1 LTQVNAGFFLLG
13 SLNALIYHDDA
24 KEKCMKSLLYIFP
37 LLFLVACGTVEH
49 SVRVEDQQAFGVDTK
64 VLVGDVANKTGE
76 SFDIDIEVMLRD
88 AMVNE
93 LAKANLL
100 CQQGTRDLVTMN
112 VNIIE
117 YRKGDA
123 FKRWLWPGYGSTVL
137 VVEAV
142 LLDAEGNVD
151 ATAQANRSVDA
162 GGGYTIGAWK
172 EIFEE
177 VAADLVADLKV
188 NITGVKTD

>member
-1 LTQVNAGFFLLG
+1 
-13 SLNALIYHDDA
+13 
-24 KEKCMKSLLYIFP
+24 MKSLLYIFP

-49 SVRVEDQQAFGVDTK
+49 SVRVEDQQAFGVTTK
-64 VLVGDVANKTGE
+64 ILVGEVANKTGE
-76 SFDIDIEVMLRD
+76 SFDIDIAAMLRD

-93 LAKANLL
+93 LAKENLL
-100 CQQGTRDLVTMN
+100 GQQGASDLVTMN

-137 VVEAV
+137 VVEAT

-162 GGGYTIGAWK
+162 GGGYTTGAWK
-172 EIFEE
+172 EIFED

-188 NITGVKTD
+188 KITGVKTD

>member
-1 LTQVNAGFFLLG
+1 
-13 SLNALIYHDDA
+13 
-24 KEKCMKSLLYIFP
+24 MKSLLYIFP

-49 SVRVEDQQAFGVDTK
+49 SVRVEDQQAFRVTTK
-64 VLVGDVANKTGE
+64 ILVGEVDNKTGE
-76 SFDIDIEVMLRD
+76 SFDIDISAMLRD

-93 LAKANLL
+93 LAKENLL
-100 CQQGTRDLVTMN
+100 GQQGARDLVTMN

-137 VVEAV
+137 VVEAT

-162 GGGYTIGAWK
+162 GGGYTTGAWK
-172 EIFEE
+172 EIFED

-188 NITGVKTD
+188 KITGVKTD

>member
-1 LTQVNAGFFLLG
+1 MHTRIVK
-13 SLNALIYHDDA
+13 DDREA
-24 KEKCMKSLLYIFP
+24 IMKSLLLVFP
-37 LLFLVACGTVEH
+37 VMFLFACGTVEH
-49 SVRVEDQQAFGVDTK
+49 SVRVEDQQAFGADTR
-64 VLVGDVANKTGE
+64 VMVGVVANRTGE
-76 SFDIDIEVMLRD
+76 SFDIDVEAMLRD

-93 LAKANLL
+93 LTKEDLL
-100 CQQGTRDLVTMN
+100 GQEGTPGVVTMN

-137 VVEAV
+137 VVEAT

-162 GGGYTIGAWK
+162 GGGYTTGAWK
-172 EIFEE
+172 EIFED
-177 VAADLVADLKV
+177 VAADLVSDLKV
-188 NITGVKTD
+188 TVTGVKAD

>member
-1 LTQVNAGFFLLG
+1 
-13 SLNALIYHDDA
+13 
-24 KEKCMKSLLYIFP
+24 MKSLLYIFP

-49 SVRVEDQQAFGVDTK
+49 SVRVEDQQAFGVATK
-64 VLVGDVANKTGE
+64 ILVGEVANKTGE
-76 SFDIDIEVMLRD
+76 SFDIDIAAMLRD

-93 LAKANLL
+93 LAKENLL
-100 CQQGTRDLVTMN
+100 GQQGASDLVTMN

-137 VVEAV
+137 VVEAT

-162 GGGYTIGAWK
+162 GGGYTTGAWK
-172 EIFEE
+172 EIFED

-188 NITGVKTD
+188 KITGVKTD

>member
-1 LTQVNAGFFLLG
+1 
-13 SLNALIYHDDA
+13 
-24 KEKCMKSLLYIFP
+24 MRSLLFLFP
-37 LLFLVACGTVEH
+37 LLFMVACGTVEH

-64 VLVGDVANKTGE
+64 ILVGEVANRTGE
-76 SFDIDIEVMLRD
+76 SFDIDIETMLRD
-88 AMVNE
+88 AMVDE
-93 LAKANLL
+93 LAKENLL
-100 CQQGTRDLVTMN
+100 GKQGAPGVVSMN

-137 VVEAV
+137 VIEAN

-162 GGGYTIGAWK
+162 GGGYTTGAWE
-172 EIFEE
+172 EIFED
-177 VAADLVADLKV
+177 VAADLVSDLKV
-188 NITGVKTD
+188 SITGVKTD

>member
-1 LTQVNAGFFLLG
+1 MPDIFIFG
-13 SLNALIYHDDA
+13 SLKALAYNDDA
-24 KEKCMKSLLYIFP
+24 KEICMKSLLYIFP
-37 LLFLVACGTVEH
+37 LLLLVACGTVEH

-64 VLVGDVANKTGE
+64 ILVGEVANKTGE
-76 SFDIDIEVMLRD
+76 SFDIDIETMLRD

-93 LAKANLL
+93 LVKESLL
-100 CQQGTRDLVTMN
+100 GQQGSPDVVSMN

-137 VVEAV
+137 VVEAI

-162 GGGYTIGAWK
+162 GGGYTTGAWK
-172 EIFEE
+172 EVFED
-177 VAADLVADLKV
+177 VAADLVSDLKV
-188 NITGVKTD
+188 NITGAKTD

>member
-1 LTQVNAGFFLLG
+1 MKILL
-13 SLNALIYHDDA
+13 LIVP
-24 KEKCMKSLLYIFP
+24 I
-37 LLFLVACGTVEH
+37 LFLTACGTVEH
-49 SVRVEDQQAFGVDTK
+49 NVRVTDEQAFRPDTK
-64 VLVGDVANKTGE
+64 ILVKDVSNKTGE
-76 SFDIDIEVMLRD
+76 TFDINVEQMLRD

-93 LAKANLL
+93 LTKENLL
-100 CQQGTRDLVTMN
+100 GKVGDSGVISMN

-137 VVEAV
+137 VVEAT

-151 ATAQANRSVDA
+151 ATAKANRSVDA

-172 EIFEE
+172 KIFEN
-177 VAADLVADLKV
+177 VSADLVSDLKA
-188 NITGVKTD
+188 NISGTAVK

>member
-1 LTQVNAGFFLLG
+1 
-13 SLNALIYHDDA
+13 
-24 KEKCMKSLLYIFP
+24 MKSLLYIFP

-49 SVRVEDQQAFGVDTK
+49 SVRVEDPHAFGVATK
-64 VLVGDVANKTGE
+64 IRVGEVANKTGE
-76 SFDIDIEVMLRD
+76 SFDIDIETMFSD
-88 AMVNE
+88 AMISE
-93 LAKANLL
+93 LAKENLL
-100 CQQGTRDLVTMN
+100 GQQGARDLVTMN

-123 FKRWLWPGYGSTVL
+123 FKRWLWPGYGSTIL
-137 VVEAV
+137 VVEAM

-162 GGGYTIGAWK
+162 GGGYTTGAWK
-172 EIFEE
+172 EIFED
-177 VAADLVADLKV
+177 VAADLVADLKI

>member
-1 LTQVNAGFFLLG
+1 
-13 SLNALIYHDDA
+13 
-24 KEKCMKSLLYIFP
+24 MKSLLYIFP

-100 CQQGTRDLVTMN
+100 GQQGTRDLVTMN

-142 LLDAEGNVD
+142 LMDAEGNVD

-162 GGGYTIGAWK
+162 GGGYTTGAWK
-172 EIFEE
+172 EIFED